1 MVVLAVAG
9 LADARALKTGKMK
22 AALQAK
28 KTAVTEKS
36 WDTVDDA
43 FTVTSSAI
51 EEDGTVDYLYT
62 CFSEDGTY
70 TSPPVEWSG
79 APEET
84 VSYALALYQSEENSV
99 ASYHIFWFMYNIDPS
114 ITSLVANCSQADS
127 SIGTVGLNNANTNAY
142 FALCAGGGGLRYYYL
157 TIYAMDSMV
166 FTDADPKTASIYKF
180 DELYADHVLES
191 TTVEMHYDKDVDG
204 PSA

>member
-1 MVVLAVAG
+1 MVLAVG
-9 LADARALKTGKMK
+9 LVEARALKTGKMK

-28 KTAVTEKS
+28 KEAVAEKS
-36 WDTVDDA
+36 WDTVDPA
-43 FTVTSSAI
+43 FTVTTEATD
-51 EEDGTVDYLYT
+51 EDGTVNYLYT

-114 ITSLVANCSQADS
+114 ITSLVANCSQIDS
-127 SIGTVGLNNANTNAY
+127 SIGTVGVNNANTNDY

-157 TIYAMDSMV
+157 TIYAMDSKV
-166 FTDADPKTASIYKF
+166 FVDVDPKTASIYLF
-180 DELYADHVLES
+180 DSLYADNVLES
-191 TTVEMHYDKDVDG
+191 ATVEMHYDKDVDG